1 MSLAKEYTKL
11 DGAPAARFMT
21 EKLKPAQRHYTGRV
35 ETVVA
40 REKRGGDAKL
50 ETVEEIGIALLKTM
64 NRISNT
70 LDGILDVKRY
80 KVSFTSALAPFASC

>member
-1 MSLAKEYTKL
+1 
-11 DGAPAARFMT
+11 MT

-40 REKRGGDAKL
+40 REKRGGAGKL
-50 ETVEEIGIALLKTM
+50 EMVKGIGIALLKTM

-70 LDGILDVKRY
+70 LDGILDIKRY
-80 KVSFTSALAPFASC
+80 KVSFTFAQVPFGLY